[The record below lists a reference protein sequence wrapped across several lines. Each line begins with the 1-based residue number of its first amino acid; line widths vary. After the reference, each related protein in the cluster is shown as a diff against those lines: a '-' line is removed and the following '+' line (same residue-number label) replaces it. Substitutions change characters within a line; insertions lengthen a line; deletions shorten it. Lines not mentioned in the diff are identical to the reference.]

1 MSTSDTSTAPARRR
15 LPVRRDSVMFAL
27 GWAGIGYQ
35 QMTAQVSVPLLIVYG
50 VAIGLPGVAALLSA
64 ISGLTASPPSASP
77 PAVSPSSS
85 A

>member
-1 MSTSDTSTAPARRR
+1 
-15 LPVRRDSVMFAL
+15 MFAL

-35 QMTAQVSVPLLIVYG
+35 QMTAQVSIPLLVVYG
-50 VAIGLPGVAALLSA
+50 VAIGLPGVAAILSA
-64 ISGLTASPPSASP
+64 ASALTVSQPSPSP

>member
-1 MSTSDTSTAPARRR
+1 
-15 LPVRRDSVMFAL
+15 MFAL

-35 QMTAQVSVPLLIVYG
+35 QMTAQVSIPLLIVYG

-64 ISGLTASPPSASP
+64 ISGLTASPPSPSQ
-77 PAVSPSSS
+77 PAVSPSSP

>member
-1 MSTSDTSTAPARRR
+1 
-15 LPVRRDSVMFAL
+15 MFLL

-35 QMTAQVSVPLLIVYG
+35 QMTHNVSIPLLVVYG

-64 ISGLTASPPSASP
+64 ASALTGSQSAPSV
-77 PAVSPSSS
+77 PAVSPSSP